1 MPLPI
6 AIITGIIELGK
17 LGLQAWFQAN
27 RLTGRTDEEIDAM
40 YIAEELEFEQNAP
53 VNLPDVP
60 ADIKDSSTTG
70 GGGSTEVADVPT
82 SDPKEV
88 ADAGPDTP

>member
-1 MPLPI
+1 LPI

-40 YIAEELEFEQNAP
+40 YIAEEVEFQSNNP
-53 VNLPDVP
+53 DTLPDVP

-70 GGGSTEVADVPT
+70 GGGSTEVAD
-82 SDPKEV
+82 
-88 ADAGPDTP
+88 AGPDTP